1 MDMNNFKGVEVK
13 ASIKKEL
20 TIQIL
25 VAKMQQEVVFITLL
39 VAKLKRFA

>member
-1 MDMNNFKGVEVK
+1 MDMSDVEVK
-13 ASIKKEL
+13 ASIKKGI